1 MRRVKD
7 YNTFLKE
14 NELLSN
20 MASKQMT
27 RILDPDYEAKIKVK
41 TQAEVEASFGNDE
54 NGQPIKVWDF
64 WKFVPE
70 KKGFVGIAPLFSGE
84 VILKEIDNDGDVT
97 RIYEVT
103 TGTNSGLKGK
113 FTWEST
119 SGGAKYPEFGEPN
132 DKKWS
137 DVLGPDEDFL
147 KTFVSPSVRWASI
160 ISEIDGVSL
169 KKIGVK
175 GVYEIEYADKFQ
187 FYGNV
192 RIYYSAN
199 QEDSFVNSFYSY
211 EVKDGPNKGTKGKG
225 LQIFSEAQNLKKSG
239 IYNPFSN
246 GDATLRVIQ
255 YPAISHADREK
266 NNPIKASQTPSIF
279 ASDGKG
285 IKPDQLIFF
294 NTSNLSSI
302 KGPTPEIFEYLNFD
316 YGSIPVYNE
325 NKAKVSIEGGEGNKI
340 FGKIEKSKLP
350 STKIFYLTD
359 SGVSSRY
366 GKEFAYGMPGI
377 ENSECYISCYQG
389 QPLILYTVEAQ
400 KKDQPSFDTKGVGA
414 YGNRYFSGIFNDP
427 KTGIFTAVMG
437 EWYYDYLLDEIGLLY
452 AYAGKD
458 KEITQISNMVKFWKN
473 AGVKLDKEAGKA
485 SAEMKAKSW
494 QASKE
499 AEKLANN
506 SRTSPFGPK

>member
-27 RILDPDYEAKIKVK
+27 RILDPDYESKIKVK

-54 NGQPIKVWDF
+54 NGHPIKVWDF

-113 FTWEST
+113 VTWEST
-119 SGGAKYPEFGEPN
+119 SGGAKYPEFGEPK

-266 NNPIKASQTPSIF
+266 DNPIKALGWVNNLITG
-279 ASDGKG
+279 GKG

-294 NTSNLSSI
+294 NTSDLSSI

-350 STKIFYLTD
+350 STKIFYLMD

-414 YGNRYFSGIFNDP
+414 YGNRYFTGIFNDP
-427 KTGIFTAVMG
+427 ETGIFTSVMG

-458 KEITQISNMVKFWKN
+458 KEIKEISNMVKLN
-473 AGVKLDKEAGKA
+473 DGVQKEIDNLPEEKEKARIAKDK
-485 SAEMKAKSW
+485 KAKFD
-494 QASKE
+494 
-499 AEKLANN
+499 AEVIT
-506 SRTSPFGPK
+506 SRHREIGGF

>member
-1 MRRVKD
+1 MGRVKD

-27 RILDPDYEAKIKVK
+27 RILDPDYESKVKVK

-54 NGQPIKVWDF
+54 NGDPMKVWDF

-97 RIYEVT
+97 RTYEVT
-103 TGTNSGLKGK
+103 SGNNSGLKGK

-119 SGGAKYPEFGEPN
+119 SGGAKYPEFGEPK

-147 KTFVSPSVRWASI
+147 KTFVSPQVRWASI

-175 GVYEIEYADKFQ
+175 GVYEIEYSDKFQ

-225 LQIFSEAQNLKKSG
+225 LQIFSKAQNLKKSG

-246 GDATLRVIQ
+246 GDATLRVVQ
-255 YPAISHADREK
+255 YPAITSS
-266 NNPIKASQTPSIF
+266 NMNIGSVNPIKAS
-279 ASDGKG
+279 KG
-285 IKPDQLIFF
+285 WAKNIITGGSGIHKDQLIFF
-294 NTSNLSSI
+294 NTSDLSSI
-302 KGPTPEIFEYLNFD
+302 KGPSKELFEYLNYDSDDSIKD
-316 YGSIPVYNE
+316 YKE
-325 NKAKVSIEGGEGNKI
+325 NLAFAKVESRGSNTII
-340 FGKIEKSKLP
+340 GKIEKSKLP
-350 STKIFYLTD
+350 STKIYALQD
-359 SGVSSRY
+359 
-366 GKEFAYGMPGI
+366 GKTVYFNGNTFPSLDGI
-377 ENSECYISCYQG
+377 ETSECYISCYQG
-389 QPLILYTVEAQ
+389 QPLILYTVKCE
-400 KKDQPSFDTKGVGA
+400 KKDNPSFDNKGIGT
-414 YGNRYFSGIFNDP
+414 YGNRFFAGNFYNPSS
-427 KTGIFTAVMG
+427 KTYAQVRG
-437 EWYYDYLLDEIGLLY
+437 EWYYDSAWDDIGIIYAYKVSDKKEISEISNENLVKIPSKAQIEKDRIAKDKKAKFDAEVITSRHREIG
-452 AYAGKD
+452 G
-458 KEITQISNMVKFWKN
+458 F
-473 AGVKLDKEAGKA
+473 
-485 SAEMKAKSW
+485 
-494 QASKE
+494 
-499 AEKLANN
+499 
-506 SRTSPFGPK
+506 